1 MKINL
6 LKGGD
11 LCVFNN
17 HGNFSGHATKEDR
30 MRFNKGISLHTVCLE
45 VVCGALFIAL
55 MLAGFKQR
63 LFFTI
68 IIVRDLRACH
78 QTN

>member
-1 MKINL
+1 
-6 LKGGD
+6 
-11 LCVFNN
+11 
-17 HGNFSGHATKEDR
+17 

-45 VVCGALFIAL
+45 VVRRALFIAL
-55 MLAGFKQR
+55 MLAGFKQK